1 MYVSGLGSAPATPP
15 QEEPPCVIPA
25 GRRTLPQRSRVLR
38 RASAHRLGSGA
49 LLKVL
54 CSYISASWMQWPLLW
69 SVFRHLWKFQVS
81 SPLPCWGYYLR
92 VGNGVAEA
100 CGAVSRRRVPAV
112 CCPAPE
118 TRLVIRREPRPLL
131 PWGQLSPLGPLFG
144 HTQAFEVSRLPEG
157 LGLIP
162 NPHSQRGL
170 SAWPRLPR
178 SFSAR
183 RARPAGSSRRG
194 T

>member
-1 MYVSGLGSAPATPP
+1 M
-15 QEEPPCVIPA
+15 
-25 GRRTLPQRSRVLR
+25 LR

-100 CGAVSRRRVPAV
+100 CGAR
-112 CCPAPE
+112 
-118 TRLVIRREPRPLL
+118 
-131 PWGQLSPLGPLFG
+131 GGP
-144 HTQAFEVSRLPEG
+144 VSRLSAALLLKPDWLSDE
-157 LGLIP
+157 
-162 NPHSQRGL
+162 SRGL
-170 SAWPRLPR
+170 CSL
-178 SFSAR
+178 
-183 RARPAGSSRRG
+183 GG
-194 T
+194 N